1 MKLAEQKFI
10 DKELKI
16 FRKVLMDHSF
26 NKDGYEYHFLSI
38 ELDEKGWAYN
48 IVVNV
53 VLPVKGQSYATPV
66 FSGHIHDILS
76 NIWKYVGSSFSYS
89 EKILV
94 DGKEP
99 VSGGLFISTEKQR
112 EVLHTMRK
120 EIKEVTLKTAIGPLT
135 FDIYWKPNEK
145 FYSLDDVYI
154 DFDFDI
160 EIKNFMLDS
169 HYVVPNLDI
178 ADDVSGAILNV
189 MYDSDYLRDEI
200 NNVVY
205 DVMSNEI
212 DITSVDDLYYQVRF
226 YITKIDGFEVGAR
239 WGNHYDLE
247 PNMFT

>member
-1 MKLAEQKFI
+1 MSQKFI

-16 FRKVLMDHSF
+16 FRKVLIDHSF

-76 NIWKYVGSSFSYS
+76 NIWKYVGSQFSYS

-99 VSGGLFISTEKQR
+99 SSKGLFISTEKQR
-112 EVLHTMRK
+112 EVLSTMRK
-120 EIKEVTLKTAIGPLT
+120 EVNEVTLKTAIGPLT
-135 FDIYWKPNEK
+135 FDVYWKPNEK
-145 FYSLDDVYI
+145 FYSLEDVYI

-169 HYVVPNLDI
+169 HYVVPNLKN
-178 ADDVSGAILNV
+178 ADEVAGAITNV
-189 MYDSDYLRDEI
+189 MYDTDYLRDEL
-200 NNVVY
+200 NNIIY
-205 DVMSNEI
+205 EVMENEMN
-212 DITSVDDLYYQVRF
+212 ITNIDDLYYQVRF
-226 YITKIDGFEVGAR
+226 YITKIDGFEVSGR

-247 PNMFT
+247 PDMFT

>member
-1 MKLAEQKFI
+1 MNTDLKE
-10 DKELKI
+10 KELKI

-38 ELDEKGWAYN
+38 EPDEKGWSFD

-66 FSGHIHDILS
+66 FSAHIHDILS

-89 EKILV
+89 EKMLV
-94 DGKEP
+94 DGKNP
-99 VSGGLFISTEKQR
+99 VSSGLFISEEKQR
-112 EVLHTMRK
+112 EVLFTMRK
-120 EIKEVTLKTAIGPLT
+120 EIKEVTIWTAIGNLT
-135 FDIYWKPNEK
+135 FDVYWKPMGE
-145 FYSLDDVYI
+145 FYYLDDVYI

-178 ADDVSGAILNV
+178 ADDVAGAILNV
-189 MYDSDYLRDEI
+189 MYDSDKVREEM

-205 DVMSNEI
+205 DAMSNEI
-212 DITSVDDLYYQVRF
+212 DITNVDDLYYQVRF
-226 YITKIDGFEVGAR
+226 YITKIDGFEVNKR
-239 WGNHYDLE
+239 WGDHYDLE
-247 PNMFT
+247 DGMFI

>member
-1 MKLAEQKFI
+1 MNQKFI

-212 DITSVDDLYYQVRF
+212 DLYYQVRF
-226 YITKIDGFEVGAR
+226 YITKIDGFEVSGR
-239 WGNHYDLE
+239 WGNHFDLE
-247 PNMFT
+247 PDMFT

>member
-1 MKLAEQKFI
+1 MN
-10 DKELKI
+10 
-16 FRKVLMDHSF
+16 HSF
-26 NKDGYEYHFLSI
+26 DKDGYEYHFISI
-38 ELDEKGWAYN
+38 EPDEKGWAFN

-53 VLPVKGQSYATPV
+53 ILPEKGQSYATPV

-99 VSGGLFISTEKQR
+99 VDKGLFISTEKQR
-112 EVLHTMRK
+112 KILSTMRN
-120 EIKEVTLKTAIGPLT
+120 EVKEVTLKTAIGPLT
-135 FDIYWKPNEK
+135 FDVYWKPDEK

-169 HYVVPNLDI
+169 HYVVPNLKI
-178 ADDVSGAILNV
+178 ADDVAGAILNV

-200 NNVVY
+200 NDVIY
-205 DVMSNEI
+205 DAMGNEI
-212 DITSVDDLYYQVRF
+212 DITSIDDLYYQTRF
-226 YITKIDGFEVGAR
+226 YITKIDGFEVSGR

>member
-1 MKLAEQKFI
+1 MNTDLK

-38 ELDEKGWAYN
+38 EPDEKGWSFD

-89 EKILV
+89 EKLLV

-99 VSGGLFISTEKQR
+99 VDRGLFVSTEKQR
-112 EVLHTMRK
+112 EVLFTMRK
-120 EIKEVTLKTAIGPLT
+120 EIKQITIWTAIGNLT
-135 FDIYWKPNEK
+135 FDVYWKPWEK
-145 FYSLDDVYI
+145 FYVLDDVYI
-154 DFDFDI
+154 DFNFNI
-160 EIKNFMLDS
+160 EIKNFMLDGRP
-169 HYVVPNLDI
+169 VVPNLKI

-189 MYDSDYLRDEI
+189 MYDSDALRDEV
-200 NNVVY
+200 NNVIY

-212 DITSVDDLYYQVRF
+212 DITSIDDLYYQARY
-226 YITKIDGFEVGAR
+226 YITKIDGFEVSER

-247 PNMFT
+247 DGMFI

>member
-1 MKLAEQKFI
+1 MNTDLKE
-10 DKELKI
+10 KELKI

-38 ELDEKGWAYN
+38 ETDEKGWSFN

-53 VLPVKGQSYATPV
+53 VLPIKGQSYATPV

-99 VSGGLFISTEKQR
+99 VNRGLFISTEKQR
-112 EVLHTMRK
+112 EVLFTMRN
-120 EIKEVTLKTAIGPLT
+120 EVKEVTLKTAIGPLT
-135 FDIYWKPNEK
+135 FDVYWKPNEK

-189 MYDSDYLRDEI
+189 MYDSDYLRDKI
-200 NNVVY
+200 NNVIY
-205 DVMSNEI
+205 DVMGNEI
-212 DITSVDDLYYQVRF
+212 DIMGIDDLYYQARF
-226 YITKIDGFEVGAR
+226 FIIKVDGFEINQK

-247 PNMFT
+247 DGMFI

>member
-1 MKLAEQKFI
+1 MSQKFI

-16 FRKVLMDHSF
+16 FRKVLIDHSF

-76 NIWKYVGSSFSYS
+76 NIWKYVGSQFSYS

-99 VSGGLFISTEKQR
+99 SSKGLFISTEKQR
-112 EVLHTMRK
+112 EVLSTMRK
-120 EIKEVTLKTAIGPLT
+120 EVNEVTLKTAIGPLT
-135 FDIYWKPNEK
+135 FDVYWKPAEK
-145 FYSLDDVYI
+145 FYSLEDVYI
-154 DFDFDI
+154 DFDFNI

-189 MYDSDYLRDEI
+189 MYDSDLLRDDI
-200 NNVVY
+200 NNVIY

-226 YITKIDGFEVGAR
+226 YITKIDGFEVSGR

-247 PNMFT
+247 PDMFT